1 MSRTCFRFDIFR
13 RWKHLPDTSCT
24 ALTHDTTAQRAHPKC
39 ASSIEPMPP
48 SATAEAVGIATALR
62 LQRAR
67 QLPACG
73 AQAAA
78 SSCGSPP
85 AASRGLPTHPEAH
98 SVVAYMI
105 DGLRAKGL
113 ISWQRKVAKWWSVDL
128 TTAPTCSADEPIR
141 KAADSSKT
149 LVRSSS
155 RELCG
160 PWHAA
165 LDVRSGPGA
174 AQLTRTTSRG
184 LARSRT
190 VASGTMPGR
199 PEVRFV
205 SVRERVKLVL
215 SSESQSIFLSRA
227 KSRRRAAR
235 AEDRSRWQDGAKADL
250 ADGRKAWPN
259 AWRLVVMFSARHVLA
274 PRYHPIPYPPRPPA
288 RTTAHPTPYVWLM
301 TLPLYHLRWL
311 IAIMWMPSSEGP
323 RALAAWKIA
332 QSTDMIGMIC
342 CLAQQHTST
351 RPQPTQAHCLH
362 ITKILASVRHPAH
375 CDRTPR
381 SIS

>member
-1 MSRTCFRFDIFR
+1 MAVWTIRRRQLPRTPVHTVHTRHARHRSPCACEAWVGLETHTIRSPYHGAAAMSRTCFRFDIFR

-48 SATAEAVGIATALR
+48 SATAKAVGIATALR

-205 SVRERVKLVL
+205 SVRERVK
-215 SSESQSIFLSRA
+215 
-227 KSRRRAAR
+227 
-235 AEDRSRWQDGAKADL
+235 
-250 ADGRKAWPN
+250 
-259 AWRLVVMFSARHVLA
+259 
-274 PRYHPIPYPPRPPA
+274 PYP
-288 RTTAHPTPYVWLM
+288 H
-301 TLPLYHLRWL
+301 
-311 IAIMWMPSSEGP
+311 
-323 RALAAWKIA
+323 
-332 QSTDMIGMIC
+332 
-342 CLAQQHTST
+342 
-351 RPQPTQAHCLH
+351 
-362 ITKILASVRHPAH
+362 
-375 CDRTPR
+375 
-381 SIS
+381 